1 MTTGLSPTKIPNSRP
16 TDTGSLRRSLENPH
30 IILST
35 TPQQKMWNILSGSNF
50 GRGGS
55 VVRWRTLPLSDI
67 SMGGN
72 LVLTIDC
79 WKGRWTINWSAGLSY
94 RVVRGIIGVER
105 SFGWVLRLSLWKIF
119 KLKALR
125 IEVKWLCPFGW
136 WGHWINGL
144 WERGRLS
151 NLEGCSWEWRRS
163 ILKNWGKWRSM
174 CNKVMS

>member
-79 WKGRWTINWSAGLSY
+79 WKGRWTIN
-94 RVVRGIIGVER
+94 
-105 SFGWVLRLSLWKIF
+105 
-119 KLKALR
+119 
-125 IEVKWLCPFGW
+125 
-136 WGHWINGL
+136 
-144 WERGRLS
+144 
-151 NLEGCSWEWRRS
+151 
-163 ILKNWGKWRSM
+163 
-174 CNKVMS
+174 